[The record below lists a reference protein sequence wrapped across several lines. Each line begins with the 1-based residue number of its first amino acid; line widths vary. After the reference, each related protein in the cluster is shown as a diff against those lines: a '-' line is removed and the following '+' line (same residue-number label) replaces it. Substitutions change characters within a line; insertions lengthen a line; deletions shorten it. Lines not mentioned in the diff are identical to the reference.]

1 MTMENP
7 NIALFFLIWDWKI
20 QCNKK
25 SGQYW
30 GPRLHDV
37 TARLANR
44 TKFVV
49 PRLNRLK
56 IAEVIPIFFLYWP
69 IAW

>member
-1 MTMENP
+1 MSETGEKDQVWTQNLKFE
-7 NIALFFLIWDWKI
+7 A
-20 QCNKK
+20 KK

-56 IAEVIPIFFLYWP
+56 ITEVIPIFFLYWP